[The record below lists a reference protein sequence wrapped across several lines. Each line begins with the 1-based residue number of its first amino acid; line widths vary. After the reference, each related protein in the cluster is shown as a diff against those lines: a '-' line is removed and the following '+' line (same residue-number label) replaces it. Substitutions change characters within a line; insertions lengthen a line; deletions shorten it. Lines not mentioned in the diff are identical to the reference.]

1 MQERVRI
8 CDIAEEL
15 GLSTAT
21 VSNVIHGKT
30 NKVSDETV
38 QRVTALLE
46 KRQYIPSMA
55 GILLAQNSSGI
66 IGVFVNDHPKYAGHT
81 LRDGFI
87 AASLDALST
96 EIEAGGQFM
105 MVKKAQCA
113 GEVVRFA
120 SMWNMDG
127 IVMIGQLGET
137 CVAGVGLAGKFA
149 SMYSVVIAAV
159 GAAAGIMISQYLGQK
174 NSAEVRRSF
183 FRNLLLGLGVAA
195 LFTAVCA
202 LLPGPVMRIYTK
214 DDRTQQAAAEYLTLI
229 SGMFL
234 PKAGSTLLSIAFRCA
249 EKPGLPL
256 YAGIVSAVLN
266 TGLNE
271 LLIFGRLGLPAM
283 GAAGA
288 AIATVIAQCV
298 NFLLLL
304 LASKQL
310 AFLRAKEV
318 PHKAERLHWSRYL
331 SVLLPLLFCE
341 ASWSLGENVYA
352 AIYGRMGTAESAAMT
367 LTAPIQGLVIGALCG
382 LSQAAGVIVG
392 KRLGGEDYDEAYQ
405 AAKRLMV
412 YGAVGAAV
420 LCTVVLLTSGTYVEI
435 YRVSPTVKLMT
446 RQILSVYAMA
456 APFKVLNMILGGGIL
471 RSGGRTAYVM
481 GIDMLGTWAFGVPL
495 GLLGAFV
502 WRLPIA
508 YVYLLLSLEECV
520 RFAISMAVFRRKRWM
535 RRLDG

>member
-1 MQERVRI
+1 MRERVRI

-55 GILLAQNSSGI
+55 GILLARNSSGI
-66 IGVFVNDHPKYAGHT
+66 IGVFVNDHPKYEGHT
-81 LRDGFI
+81 LRDGFL
-87 AASLDALST
+87 ASALDAL
-96 EIEAGGQFM
+96 F
-105 MVKKAQCA
+105 V
-113 GEVVRFA
+113 
-120 SMWNMDG
+120 
-127 IVMIGQLGET
+127 
-137 CVAGVGLAGKFA
+137 
-149 SMYSVVIAAV
+149 
-159 GAAAGIMISQYLGQK
+159 
-174 NSAEVRRSF
+174 
-183 FRNLLLGLGVAA
+183 
-195 LFTAVCA
+195 
-202 LLPGPVMRIYTK
+202 
-214 DDRTQQAAAEYLTLI
+214 
-229 SGMFL
+229 
-234 PKAGSTLLSIAFRCA
+234 
-249 EKPGLPL
+249 
-256 YAGIVSAVLN
+256 
-266 TGLNE
+266 
-271 LLIFGRLGLPAM
+271 
-283 GAAGA
+283 
-288 AIATVIAQCV
+288 
-298 NFLLLL
+298 
-304 LASKQL
+304 
-310 AFLRAKEV
+310 
-318 PHKAERLHWSRYL
+318 
-331 SVLLPLLFCE
+331 CE

-352 AIYGRMGTAESAAMT
+352 AIYGRIGTEQSAAMT
-367 LTAPIQGLVIGALCG
+367 LTAPIQGLAIGALCG

-392 KRLGGEDYDEAYQ
+392 KRLGGEDYDGAYR

-412 YGAVGAAV
+412 YGAVGASV
-420 LCTVVLLTSGTYVEI
+420 LCAVVLLTSGAYVEI
-435 YRVSPTVKLMT
+435 YQVSRTVKRLT
-446 RQILSVYAMA
+446 RQILFVYALA